1 MKKLPK
7 WFDGL
12 EYSDG
17 EEVTNPYTGESILL
31 NGNELAMYDFIKG
44 CEMLISIVGHES
56 DKAQSS
62 ISTMRKSLD
71 WFRVANPQAYM
82 ILLD

>member
-1 MKKLPK
+1 MKALPK

-17 EEVTNPYTGESILL
+17 EEATNPYTGDSILL
-31 NGNELAMYDFIKG
+31 NANELAMYDFIKG

-62 ISTMRKSLD
+62 ISKMRKSLD

>member
-1 MKKLPK
+1 MKTLPA

-12 EYSDG
+12 KYSDG
-17 EEVTNPYTGESILL
+17 EEATNPYTGDTALL
-31 NGNELAMYDFIKG
+31 SANELAMYDYIKG
-44 CEMLISIVGHES
+44 CEFLISIVGHES

-62 ISTMRKSLD
+62 ISMMRKALD
-71 WFRVANPQAYM
+71 WFRVANPRAYM

>member
-1 MKKLPK
+1 MKALPK

-12 EYSDG
+12 KYTDG
-17 EEVTNPYTGESILL
+17 ETVSNPHTGDTATL
-31 NGNELAMYDFIKG
+31 NENELAMYDYIKG

-56 DKAQSS
+56 DKAQAS
-62 ISTMRKSLD
+62 INLMRLALD
-71 WFRVANPQAYM
+71 WFRTSNPQAYM

>member
-1 MKKLPK
+1 MKALPK

-12 EYSDG
+12 KYSDG
-17 EEVTNPYTGESILL
+17 EEATNLYTGESILL
-31 NGNELAMYDFIKG
+31 NANELAMYDFIKG

-56 DKAQSS
+56 DKAQSF
-62 ISTMRKSLD
+62 ISKMRKALD